1 MLSKEETE
9 DRVGFTIPQ
18 DYWNFVPWGNRL
30 LVRRFPKD
38 KMTMGGL
45 IIPNSAQKAKA
56 MGVIVAVGHTVGMV
70 YEPFQNPG
78 QAVIH
83 DDFPRG

>member
-56 MGVIVAVGHTVGMV
+56 MGYGGNCSSGPHCRHGI
-70 YEPFQNPG
+70 
-78 QAVIH
+78 
-83 DDFPRG
+83 